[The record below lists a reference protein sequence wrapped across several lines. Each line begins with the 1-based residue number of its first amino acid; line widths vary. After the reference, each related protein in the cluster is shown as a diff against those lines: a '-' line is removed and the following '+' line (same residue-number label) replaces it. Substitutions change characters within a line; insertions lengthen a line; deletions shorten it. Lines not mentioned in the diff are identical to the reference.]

1 MSVTRQAESDPAE
14 KMTFPGEARTSD
26 RGSVPVLIGEADELM
41 RAGQS
46 GQALEAYRQVLELDP
61 ARGDVAQRVTW
72 MEREQRTLRRVRE
85 SRRTLGLPAFAL
97 ALLGSWVTV
106 REARLNQSVPG
117 LPAVQ
122 SDVPASVDARLEAM
136 DLLLAEN
143 PLWIGGLA
151 LRREREQLHAHET
164 ARAASRSRR
173 EALLQA
179 QREQQA
185 LVAQAACTRGQLL
198 LEDGLVAEAR
208 VEFAQALQAAPASS
222 DLGVRI
228 QAELDSIDEHLQSA
242 PDHSFPS
249 THSPNP
255 YPAGGR

>member
-1 MSVTRQAESDPAE
+1 
-14 KMTFPGEARTSD
+14 
-26 RGSVPVLIGEADELM
+26 
-41 RAGQS
+41 
-46 GQALEAYRQVLELDP
+46 
-61 ARGDVAQRVTW
+61 
-72 MEREQRTLRRVRE
+72 
-85 SRRTLGLPAFAL
+85 
-97 ALLGSWVTV
+97 
-106 REARLNQSVPG
+106 
-117 LPAVQ
+117 
-122 SDVPASVDARLEAM
+122 PASVDARLEAM

-173 EALLQA
+173 EVLLQA
-179 QREQQA
+179 QREQQV

-208 VEFAQALQAAPASS
+208 VEFAQALLVAPASS
-222 DLGVRI
+222 DLGVHI
-228 QAELDSIDEHLQSA
+228 QVELDAIDEHLQSA
-242 PDHSFPS
+242 PDHSSPS